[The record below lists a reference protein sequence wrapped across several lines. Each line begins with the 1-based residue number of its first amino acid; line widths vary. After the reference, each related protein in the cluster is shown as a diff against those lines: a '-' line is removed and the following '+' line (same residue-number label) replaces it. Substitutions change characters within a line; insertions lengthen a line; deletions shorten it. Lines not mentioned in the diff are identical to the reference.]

1 MRLLFEIDKKDYDPD
16 GKAFVPC
23 FVDLNEAIRVNEKYV
38 KENSCDSMI
47 ERELRVMRMIADTQ
61 KI

>member
-1 MRLLFEIDKKDYDPD
+1 MGGLDEEVKNQEETK
-16 GKAFVPC
+16 V
-23 FVDLNEAIRVNEKYV
+23 VDLNEAIRVNEKYV